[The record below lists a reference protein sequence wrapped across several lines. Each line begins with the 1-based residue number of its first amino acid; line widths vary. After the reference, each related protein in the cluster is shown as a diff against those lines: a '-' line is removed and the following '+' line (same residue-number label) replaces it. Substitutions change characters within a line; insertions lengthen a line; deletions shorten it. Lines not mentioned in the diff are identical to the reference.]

1 LTPDGRRFLICVRSL
16 FFCLEAAVPTED
28 QLVRARV
35 DQLLGGGSLCD
46 RDPVEVWG
54 ARYDAGLA
62 WVTFPEGCGGLA
74 LGRHWQ
80 AVVDAAV
87 ADAGGS
93 LANHERN
100 IVGIFLAAPTLVAHA
115 STELQQQWLRP
126 IFTAEEIWC
135 QLFSEPGAGSDLA
148 GLATAAVPVEG
159 GWRING
165 QKVWTTLAHQARWGL
180 LLARTDPDAPKNRG
194 ITCFVVDMRSAG
206 VDVRPLFEIT
216 GEAEF
221 NEVYLD
227 DVFVPDSY
235 RLGDVGAGWRVATTT
250 LMNERVMAAG
260 GVSERGHGPIAE
272 AVGAWEVAG
281 RSPLR
286 QDELVRHWVSAE
298 ALRLTQMR
306 ATELA
311 SRGTPGPEASAA
323 KLRWA
328 ELNQTITSFTT
339 ELMGPGG
346 VVYPEGYTFTRPDS
360 SRAHGPGDPHKA
372 FLRARANSIEGG
384 TSEIMRNILAQRV
397 LGLPQEKTDRE
408 TPWRQIP
415 RG

>member
-1 LTPDGRRFLICVRSL
+1 
-16 FFCLEAAVPTED
+16 LEAAVPTEEEA
-28 QLVRARV
+28 LVSARLAQFL
-35 DQLLGGGSLCD
+35 DAGHLRD
-46 RDPVEVWG
+46 RDAEEAWG
-54 ARYDAGLA
+54 AQFDAGLA
-62 WVTFPEGCGGLA
+62 RVAFPEDLGGL
-74 LGRHWQ
+74 GISPRWQ
-80 AVVDAAV
+80 PLVDTAISA
-87 ADAGGS
+87 AGGS
-93 LANHERN
+93 TANQDRN

-115 STELQQQWLRP
+115 SAELQQRWLRP
-126 IFTAEEIWC
+126 IFTAQEIWC

-148 GLATAAVPVEG
+148 GLATTAVPTEG
-159 GWRING
+159 GWRVNG

-180 LLARTDPDAPKNRG
+180 LLARTDPDVPKNRG
-194 ITCFVVDMRSAG
+194 ITCFVVDMQSAG
-206 VDVRPLFEIT
+206 VEVRPLFEIT

-260 GVSERGHGPIAE
+260 GVGERGQGAIAQ
-272 AVGAWEVAG
+272 AVAAWCSAG
-281 RSPLR
+281 RPVER
-286 QDELVRHWVSAE
+286 QDELTRHWVSAE

-306 ATELA
+306 AGELA

-339 ELMGPGG
+339 ELMGPAGM
-346 VVYPEGYTFTRPDS
+346 VYPEGYTFSRPDS
-360 SRAHGPGDPHKA
+360 SRAHDSDPHKA

-397 LGLPQEKTDRE
+397 LGLPSEKTDRE